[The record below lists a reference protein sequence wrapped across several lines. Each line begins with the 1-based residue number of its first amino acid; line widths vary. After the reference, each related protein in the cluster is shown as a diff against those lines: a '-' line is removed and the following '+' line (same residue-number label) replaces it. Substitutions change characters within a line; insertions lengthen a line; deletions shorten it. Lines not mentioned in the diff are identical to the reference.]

1 MAHFDRAIPPGGE
14 GKVTITVDLKNYE
27 GPVWKTATVVSND
40 PLKPSITLNFN
51 GTVRPYIEIQPAPFV
66 QFKGAE
72 PGPQEKVFDLT
83 TTTKQPFQI
92 LKVETTLGEKI
103 AYQLETKV
111 EGRHYRLKI
120 INRQRTENYSGLLKC
135 FTNHPKK
142 PELHFHISCTLGGQ
156 R

>member
-14 GKVTITVDLKNYE
+14 GKVTLTLNLKEYQ
-27 GPVWKTATVVSND
+27 GPVWKSATILSND
-40 PLKPSITLNFN
+40 PQQPSIAVNLH
-51 GTVRPYIEIQPAPFV
+51 GTVRPHIEIRPASFV

-72 PGPQEKVFDLT
+72 KGDQERVIDLIT
-83 TTTKQPFQI
+83 TSQPFQI
-92 LKVETTLGEKI
+92 LKIENTLGGKI

-120 INRQRTENYSGLLKC
+120 INRQSKENYSGILKC

-142 PELHFHISCTLGGQ
+142 PELQIQISGTLGG
-156 R
+156 